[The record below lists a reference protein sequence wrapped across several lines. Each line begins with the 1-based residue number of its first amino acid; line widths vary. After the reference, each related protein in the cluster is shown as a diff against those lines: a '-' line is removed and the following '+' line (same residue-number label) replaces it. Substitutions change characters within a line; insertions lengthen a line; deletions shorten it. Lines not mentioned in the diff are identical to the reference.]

1 MNTKLKLNGSYRI
14 LRFFPFM
21 YVSMIFWLHH
31 LGLLLFG
38 FVGSRANRI
47 VFVLISSKTILKT
60 INYAKSTEFVVK
72 HNRKAHNTDLFVCG
86 HARSLAY
93 SQVIKFPFRNNA
105 TRKHPKNLGE
115 IYVLMKWKKR
125 KKTFSFGHYVFGCSV
140 SVSCCC
146 WCANKFFGEKKTHT
160 EREKWTEDIK
170 KVYLS
175 SSATFLQN
183 TCASCKKIYEQSGK
197 KWNRNDTQ
205 SQKKKPLPTAT
216 TTTTTATT
224 TIPWNQ
230 QVRHCRFAR
239 ISEYGEWFGG
249 K

>member
-60 INYAKSTEFVVK
+60 INYAKSTGFVVK

-140 SVSCCC
+140 SVSWCC
-146 WCANKFFGEKKTHT
+146 WCANKFFGEKKNTHHT
-160 EREKWTEDIK
+160 PKER
-170 KVYLS
+170 S
-175 SSATFLQN
+175 
-183 TCASCKKIYEQSGK
+183 EQK
-197 KWNRNDTQ
+197 T
-205 SQKKKPLPTAT
+205 
-216 TTTTTATT
+216 
-224 TIPWNQ
+224 
-230 QVRHCRFAR
+230 
-239 ISEYGEWFGG
+239 
-249 K
+249 

>member
-1 MNTKLKLNGSYRI
+1 MDRI
-14 LRFFPFM
+14 EYCDSFHLCMYLWFFGFIILVFC
-21 YVSMIFWLHH
+21 Y
-31 LGLLLFG
+31 FG

-125 KKTFSFGHYVFGCSV
+125 KKTFSFGHYVFRCSV
-140 SVSCCC
+140 SVSCFVD
-146 WCANKFFGEKKTHT
+146 AQTKSTK
-160 EREKWTEDIK
+160 I
-170 KVYLS
+170 
-175 SSATFLQN
+175 LQ
-183 TCASCKKIYEQSGK
+183 Y
-197 KWNRNDTQ
+197 
-205 SQKKKPLPTAT
+205 P
-216 TTTTTATT
+216 
-224 TIPWNQ
+224 
-230 QVRHCRFAR
+230 
-239 ISEYGEWFGG
+239 
-249 K
+249 